1 MKIYPLLIILA
12 LMAAPL
18 SAVELGVGCEQKFE
32 LFDKT
37 AGRPSM
43 MFYRRD
49 WVNALGCDRR
59 TFYTIFLLRD
69 RAHKFESLNVHGNW
83 VARLY
88 ENMPIER
95 YETLEDSAGIY
106 RLDNTRSFRAPEFD
120 STFASRF
127 AALPVQNVKTWNWEC
142 REDCYNEPVFEGLEP
157 AMIYSDPTGLYKNFR
172 IKEVRYYRR
181 SDFLII
187 LTEQP
192 LLDLK
197 DRTMNGLMIFSLR
210 DWQY

>member
-95 YETLEDSAGIY
+95 YETLEDSA
-106 RLDNTRSFRAPEFD
+106 E
-120 STFASRF
+120 STVWIIPDHSGRPNSIRPLPPGLLPCRCRMSRPGTGN
-127 AALPVQNVKTWNWEC
+127 AAKT
-142 REDCYNEPVFEGLEP
+142 
-157 AMIYSDPTGLYKNFR
+157 ATMS
-172 IKEVRYYRR
+172 RY
-181 SDFLII
+181 
-187 LTEQP
+187 
-192 LLDLK
+192 
-197 DRTMNGLMIFSLR
+197 LR
-210 DWQY
+210 VWSRP